1 MDYYTPTQAAEAMGI
16 TGRALRKRIE
26 RGEVQATRLS
36 AHVVLIPAAEVER
49 LRDVGKFKPGRKRK
63 QQPED
68 EATE

>member
-1 MDYYTPTQAAEAMGI
+1 MEYYTPTQAAEAMGI

-36 AHVVLIPAAEVER
+36 VHVVLIPTAEVER
-49 LRDVGKFKPGRKRK
+49 LRGVGKFKPGRKRM
-63 QQPED
+63 QRAGE